1 MARGIRRSV
10 AYGAVMALAVSSAT
24 LAASAHAA
32 PNNAGDKTYDSAIW
46 KETRVTTRY
55 GDSVAVELCFPAHG
69 GVRAPGR
76 FPVVGGLIYT
86 SAAGNNP
93 CSAQMAYIKAGYVY
107 AEIQVPGSG
116 GSEGGPWDYAD
127 KDWALHNYDAIEWIA
142 KQPWSTG
149 KMGTIGGSGNG
160 VSQLWTSQYRPPH
173 LTTMIPQVSSHNGY
187 DMQYPG
193 GIRSFA
199 VATLLCGIPGALTT
213 TENGEYAPPTSQE
226 QLEEMLKIQEQKATE
241 LRGNPYCP
249 PTYGAF
255 QHPEYD
261 AYWRD
266 LNTSHIENVTI
277 PVWVQGSWDDLFV
290 NASQHDYLT
299 FGSKNKMFSMGW
311 VSHAALTGIPPG
323 FDPVAQSIRWFDY
336 WLKGKKNNGILDD
349 LKNGRFQYQS
359 WEQWKPK
366 QAAEY
371 PIPGTNYTPYYLE
384 GGSTNPLA
392 NGSVSTARPKQ
403 AGSDSYVYNP
413 ASGAVV
419 GGPYSGFAR
428 AHNQTNPANRD
439 TVAYLDPGGRGDQR
453 LDSAGR
459 VVYLGEP
466 LKHDTEVTGPIT
478 ATIYASTTAA
488 DTDFVVKLLDAE
500 PEDGSGFDGTQ
511 APPGFWHEVQP
522 GYLKGTYRS
531 YKSGYVKQTPIPVG
545 KVVRYEIEVWPT
557 SWYFKKGH
565 RIGVAISSSDSLAA
579 GPNPNPANVTIY
591 HSKKYPSSI
600 TLPVIPKSA
609 TRYVT
614 DEYMHTKHAATST
627 QRGSSSAPNGG
638 STTTHASTSVA
649 GSAATASDRSPATTA
664 AVQPKSRKSTVALV
678 RGRLAALA
686 RSIAHTGNSAWLGIL
701 TVLMSVVAGWALR
714 RRWLGRPK
722 AAASRRV

>member
-1 MARGIRRSV
+1 MARRLRRPLS
-10 AYGAVMALAVSSAT
+10 YGLVTMLAISSAT
-24 LAASAHAA
+24 LAAAAHAA
-32 PNNAGDKTYDSAIW
+32 PNSGGGAGRPYDSAVW
-46 KETRVTTRY
+46 QESRVTTRY
-55 GDSVAVELCFPAHG
+55 GDSVAVELCFPARA

-93 CSAQMAYIKAGYVY
+93 CSAQLAYIKAGYVY

-149 KMGTIGGSGNG
+149 KLGTIGGSGNG

-193 GIRSFA
+193 GVRSFA
-199 VATLLCGIPGALTT
+199 LVTLLCGIPGALTT
-213 TENGEYAPPTSQE
+213 AENGIYAPPTSQE
-226 QLEEMLKIQEQKATE
+226 QVEEMLKIQEQKATE

-261 AYWRD
+261 SYWRD

-299 FGSKNKMFSMGW
+299 FGSKNKMFSMGY
-311 VSHAALTGIPPG
+311 VSHAGGSPG

-336 WLKGKKNNGILDD
+336 WLKGHKKNGILDD
-349 LKNGRFQYQS
+349 LRNGRFQYQS
-359 WEQWKPK
+359 WEEWKPK
-366 QAAEY
+366 QAADY
-371 PIPGTNYTPYYLE
+371 PIPGTNYTKFYLDNGAPDPE
-384 GGSTNPLA
+384 A
-392 NGSVSTARPKQ
+392 NGSVSTSRPKT
-403 AGSDSYVYNP
+403 AGSESYVYDP

-428 AHNQTNPANRD
+428 SHNQSDPSNRD
-439 TVAYLDPGGRGDQR
+439 TVAYVDPGGRGDQR
-453 LDSAGR
+453 LDPAGR
-459 VVYLGEP
+459 VVYLGQP
-466 LKHDTEVTGPIT
+466 LKRDMEVTGPIT
-478 ATIYASTTAA
+478 ATVYASTTAA
-488 DTDFVVKLLDAE
+488 DTDFVVKLLDVE
-500 PEDGSGFDGTQ
+500 PSDPSSFDGKH

-545 KVVRYEIEVWPT
+545 KVVRYQIEVWPT
-557 SWYFKKGH
+557 SWYFRKGH
-565 RIGVAISSSDSLAA
+565 RVGLTISSSDTLAA
-579 GPNPNPANVTIY
+579 GPNTNPAQVTIY
-591 HSKKYPSSI
+591 HSKKYPSEI
-600 TLPVIPKSA
+600 TLPLIPKSA

-614 DEYMHTKHAATST
+614 DQYMHTKHGASGATV
-627 QRGSSSAPNGG
+627 GSSSATPAAGQSRASAPADG
-638 STTTHASTSVA
+638 RTTALVDASASPGDLGASVHSRA
-649 GSAATASDRSPATTA
+649 GEGVVSRTARRLVATTRDLA
-664 AVQPKSRKSTVALV
+664 AGG
-678 RGRLAALA
+678 GRLAALA
-686 RSIAHTGNSAWLGIL
+686 GLVMAA
-701 TVLMSVVAGWALR
+701 AGFGLR
-714 RRWLGRPK
+714 RRWVRRAT
-722 AAASRRV
+722 AATYRRA